1 MAQQTRK
8 QTASPVRP
16 VYTIFE
22 GLQYRLNWL
31 QFAVAGLFL
40 LAWYLL
46 TLDSTNAFIVA
57 PPQAVAKE
65 FLATLADGTL
75 LRHTGTT
82 LIEIAFGLFFGVG
95 TAFTLGVLIVR
106 SRILERAIDILTRVA
121 RRMDIITAS
130 EAAVR

>member
-8 QTASPVRP
+8 QAAPPVRP

-22 GLQYRLNWL
+22 GLQFRLNWL

-75 LRHTGTT
+75 LRHNGTT
-82 LIEIAFGLFFGVG
+82 LIAIAFGLFFGACTG
-95 TAFTLGVLIVR
+95 FTLRGLIVP
-106 SRILERAIDILTRVA
+106 SILLE
-121 RRMDIITAS
+121 
-130 EAAVR
+130 